1 MVATILG
8 LILHLAQTI
17 GYFWYLAN
25 MCTPS
30 PTTDPDIILT
40 SCPYQPTLSP
50 AMMVLDVVGFILPSY
65 LLLIVYSFRFVLLN
79 LNNSS

>member
-1 MVATILG
+1 MVATIIG

-17 GYFWYLAN
+17 GYFWCLANANTATVWFWYLAN
-25 MCTPS
+25 
-30 PTTDPDIILT
+30 ILGF
-40 SCPYQPTLSP
+40 SNPVIVGL
-50 AMMVLDVVGFILPSY
+50 LDLVGFILPSY